1 MGGRKGSKVVGLW
14 RERETETP
22 DRYQG
27 ERERANVNV
36 LPKFQV

>member
-1 MGGRKGSKVVGLW
+1 MGERDQRWFVLW